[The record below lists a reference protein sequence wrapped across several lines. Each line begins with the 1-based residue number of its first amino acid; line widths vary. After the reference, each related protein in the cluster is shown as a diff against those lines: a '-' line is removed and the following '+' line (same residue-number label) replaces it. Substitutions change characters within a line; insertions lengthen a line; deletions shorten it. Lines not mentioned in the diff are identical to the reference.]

1 MPTTLTDTAIRKAK
15 SRLKPWCLYD
25 TGGLYIEIAVSGSKL
40 WRLKYRLNSKVKRL
54 ALGAYPDVTLVMAR
68 ERAQRARTLIADGID
83 PLAHKAAVAAAA
95 AAQDTFE
102 AVALEYIALRL
113 RPTRAASH
121 VDRIE
126 ARFKRLVFP
135 YIGQRKLPEITA
147 PELLAVL
154 RRIEGRGT
162 IETAHRALQTI
173 SQSFRYGIAT
183 GRATTDPTRDLRG
196 ALTQA
201 KKGHFPAPLDPK
213 RVGEILLTLDGY
225 RGTPVVQAALKL
237 GGLVF
242 VRPGELRLAYW
253 TDIDFETRQWTLRV
267 TKKDI
272 PPQYVPL
279 SIQALSLLETIKPL
293 TGHGKFIFPSARSP
307 KGDRPMS
314 DGAVLAALRT
324 LGIKGDEMV
333 GHSWRAIA
341 RTHLEETLGYPG
353 HIIEQQITHKVR
365 DPLGRAYNRT
375 QHLPERRKLM
385 QAWADHL
392 DKLRVLAKPV
402 EPMAGNVVA
411 MRG

>member
-1 MPTTLTDTAIRKAK
+1 MPTTLTDAAIRKAK

-40 WRLKYRLNSKVKRL
+40 WRLKYRLNGKEKRL

-68 ERAQRARTLIADGID
+68 ERAQRARTLNADGID

-102 AVALEYIALRL
+102 AVALEYIALKL
-113 RPTRAASH
+113 RPTKAASH
-121 VDRIE
+121 VDRVE
-126 ARFKRLVFP
+126 ARFKRDIFP
-135 YIGQRKLPEITA
+135 YIGARKLPEITT

-154 RRIEGRGT
+154 RRIEGRGA

-173 SQSFRYGIAT
+173 SQAFRYGIAT
-183 GRATTDPTRDLRG
+183 GRATTDPSRDLRG
-196 ALTQA
+196 ALTQV
-201 KKGHFPAPLDPK
+201 KKKHFPAPLDPK
-213 RVGEILLTLDGY
+213 RIGEILFALDGY

-237 GGLVF
+237 GSLVF
-242 VRPGELRLAYW
+242 VRPGELRHAEW
-253 TDIDFETRQWTLRV
+253 AHIDLEARQWAFHV
-267 TKKDI
+267 TKTKIDHI
-272 PPQYVPL
+272 VPL
-279 SIQALSLLETIKPL
+279 SIQALAVLETIKPL
-293 TGHGKFIFPSARSP
+293 TGHGKFVFAGARSP

-314 DGAVLAALRT
+314 DNAVLMALRT
-324 LGIKGDEMV
+324 LGIAADEMV
-333 GHSWRAIA
+333 GHSWRACA
-341 RTHLEETLGYPG
+341 RTLLDETLGYPI
-353 HIIEQQITHKVR
+353 HVIEQQLAHSVR

-375 QHLPERRKLM
+375 QHMPERRKLM

-392 DKLRVLAKPV
+392 DKLRLLAKPV